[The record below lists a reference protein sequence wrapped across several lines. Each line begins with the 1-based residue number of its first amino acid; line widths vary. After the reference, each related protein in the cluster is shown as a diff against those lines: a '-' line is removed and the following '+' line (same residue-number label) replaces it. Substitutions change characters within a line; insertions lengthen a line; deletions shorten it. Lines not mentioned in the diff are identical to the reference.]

1 MISFFRI
8 AIIVSMLSLCLP
20 NLRAEESLF
29 ALPVGEPLATLA
41 LPEGLKLGN
50 VSIAV
55 SKALVEA
62 RWENLGWEGNVTT
75 ATAKKSRITI
85 KVFALAAA
93 TEVKFYASYTSDNNV
108 SEEKFRQVA
117 VRELRSLGR
126 DVAEK
131 LNLTYRKAKGDD
143 TVDRAEQS

>member
-1 MISFFRI
+1 M
-8 AIIVSMLSLCLP
+8 
-20 NLRAEESLF
+20 
-29 ALPVGEPLATLA
+29 
-41 LPEGLKLGN
+41 LGN

-75 ATAKKSRITI
+75 ATTKKSRIII

-93 TEVKFYASYTSDNNV
+93 SEVKFYASYSSDNNV
-108 SEEKFRQVA
+108 TEEKFRQVA

-143 TVDRAEQS
+143 TVDRAVQG